1 MAYEHK
7 KSLRVLT
14 DKQFSRNTSVGGTRL
29 DDALEESVNRFNA
42 VPRGDLSTRFTKS
55 QFVFGYTPSPVTA
68 NPVCQRS
75 AVPPHA
81 FHPVAPILRAGTT
94 ESLPSQWIAL
104 PNSKHTT
111 VKTTSTAPA
120 PYPGR
125 YKNQDGATPT
135 GGFQNEWKVKGTN
148 IEEYPDGRPAMS
160 NQNAYPNQD
169 WLDYWADRTAG
180 GGAVATDAVDTRTS
194 YQLAWTQSW
203 QFERPVIID
212 ELFVSVEMGAL
223 FNILLGY
230 DDTSGNTLPS
240 RNLCVV
246 LHVDND
252 VAKEDRSA
260 NSIEATFNNRPVF
273 MSYVAMGTPMASLAY
288 TDMFPNHPHYSGGLG
303 PGYPGRVI
311 RFRDMNIPVRQF
323 SRVRLSL
330 VLPEYALNGDSN
342 NKKGWHRL
350 LSTHISMQASNNDDN
365 VSVLEPNGLMSPLNA
380 CVNGSLTVLEE
391 VQR

>member
-68 NPVCQRS
+68 NPVCQLS
-75 AVPPHA
+75 ALAPVPPQ
-81 FHPVAPILRAGTT
+81 HPVVPILRAGTT

-160 NQNAYPNQD
+160 NQNSYPNQG
-169 WLDYWADRTAG
+169 WLDYWADRATVG
-180 GGAVATDAVDTRTS
+180 VAADAVDTRDS

-203 QFERPVIID
+203 QFERPVIVD

-223 FNILLGY
+223 FDILLSY

-273 MSYVAMGTPMASLAY
+273 MSYVAMGTPMASFAY
-288 TDMFPNHPHYSGGLG
+288 TDMFPNHPHYSGGSG

-330 VLPEYALNGDSN
+330 VLPEYALNTNEN

-350 LSTHISMQASNNDDN
+350 LASHIYMQPTNNDDN
-365 VSVLEPNGLMSPLNA
+365 VSVLVPNGLMSPLNV

>member
-1 MAYEHK
+1 MAYQHK

-14 DKQFSRNTSVGGTRL
+14 DRQFSQNTSLGGTRL
-29 DDALEESVNRFNA
+29 DDALEESVDHFNA
-42 VPRGDLSTRFTKS
+42 VPKGDLSTRFTKS

-75 AVPPHA
+75 VTVAA
-81 FHPVAPILRAGTT
+81 AHPVTPILRAGTA
-94 ESLPSQWIAL
+94 EALPSQWIAL

-125 YKNQDGATPT
+125 YKNQNGATPT
-135 GGFQNEWKVKGTN
+135 GGFQNEWKIKGTN
-148 IEEYPDGRPAMS
+148 IEEYPDGRSTMS
-160 NQNAYPNQD
+160 NQNAYPNQE
-169 WLDYWADRTAG
+169 WLNYWADRTSG
-180 GGAVATDAVDTRTS
+180 GGAVPPSAVDTLDS

-203 QFERPVIID
+203 QFERPVVID
-212 ELFVSVEMGAL
+212 ELMLSVEMGAL

-230 DDTSGNTLPS
+230 NDTSGNTLPS

-273 MSYVAMGTPMASLAY
+273 MSYVAMGTPMASFAY
-288 TDMFPNHPHYSGGLG
+288 TDMFPNHPYYSGGAG

-311 RFRDMNIPVRQF
+311 RFRDMNIPIRQF
-323 SRVRLSL
+323 ARVRLS
-330 VLPEYALNGDSN
+330 VVFPEYALDGDAN
-342 NKKGWHRL
+342 NKKGWYRFLPSHVY
-350 LSTHISMQASNNDDN
+350 MQPTNNDDN
-365 VSVLEPNGLMSPLNA
+365 VSTNVPYGVMSPLNV
-380 CVNGSLTVLEE
+380 CVNGSITVLEE